1 MIADT
6 ETLELRMMRG
16 CEIVAT
22 YPITQRNAHSFLVP
36 SQSSNKQYEV
46 DVSSQED
53 SCTCPDHTYR
63 KTQCKHIVAVKLW
76 LALKEKLVT
85 QKVEESVTVACKFC
99 NSLEVVKYG
108 TKNGKQNYYC
118 KSCKRK
124 FVNNGDFQKLK
135 FSPQTISLTL
145 DLYFKGVS
153 LRKIS
158 DHLRQFHSL
167 SVSWHDT
174 QLA

>member
-1 MIADT
+1 M
-6 ETLELRMMRG
+6 
-16 CEIVAT
+16 
-22 YPITQRNAHSFLVP
+22 
-36 SQSSNKQYEV
+36 
-46 DVSSQED
+46 
-53 SCTCPDHTYR
+53 
-63 KTQCKHIVAVKLW
+63 W
-76 LALKEKLVT
+76 LALKEKLTVR
-85 QKVEESVTVACKFC
+85 QVEENETIACKCC

-135 FSPQTISLTL
+135 FSSQTISLTL

-167 SVSWHDT
+167 GVSYGTIHNWLERYVGILNEYVSTLELDTSSVWHADET
-174 QLA
+174 IF